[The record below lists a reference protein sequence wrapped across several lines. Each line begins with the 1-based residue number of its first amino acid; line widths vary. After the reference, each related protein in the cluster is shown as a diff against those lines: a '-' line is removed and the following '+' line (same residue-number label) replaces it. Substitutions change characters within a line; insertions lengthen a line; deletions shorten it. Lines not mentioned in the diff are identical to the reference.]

1 MEEKEMN
8 FKVKSY
14 VDRFSEVRTKN
25 IEDLAKSISKNCD
38 DIKADELISSLK
50 DLSADDKISVLAKVI
65 ENLSK

>member
-1 MEEKEMN
+1 MN
-8 FKVKSY
+8 FKVKAY

-38 DIKADELISSLK
+38 DIKAGELIQSLE
-50 DLSADDKISVLAKVI
+50 DLSADDKIAVLAKVI